1 MSVVLFALL
10 LQSTS
15 ISGGLEL
22 PKGLMPPAT
31 AQVVL
36 LPLEYEKLFNAEVQ
50 IRLDNY
56 WEDYKPAFARQKEL
70 FLQIMPRAYKSGLEA
85 TLSRMYRDSKINT
98 ATLIQNVPRGQ
109 FEFRGIPPGEYK
121 LVATASIEGNDY
133 VWTETLQVTSMPI
146 FIQMKNR
153 VP

>member
-1 MSVVLFALL
+1 MSAVILALL

-15 ISGGLEL
+15 VSGGLEV
-22 PKGLMPPAT
+22 PRGATPPET

-50 IRLDNY
+50 KRLDNY
-56 WEDYKPAFARQKEL
+56 WEDFKPAFARQKEL
-70 FLQIMPRAYKSGLEA
+70 FYQVMPEAYKAGLE
-85 TLSRMYRDSKINT
+85 TVILRMRRDTKVNSAN
-98 ATLIQNVPRGQ
+98 LIKNVPQGQ
-109 FEFRGIPPGEYK
+109 FEFRGVAPGEYK
-121 LVATASIEGNDY
+121 LVAIANLRGSDY
-133 VWTETLQVTSMPI
+133 VWTEVLQVESKPI